1 MEDWKKSA
9 SGMTKRSV
17 NEKDDR
23 APRKRVRFEAD
34 HRLVQIREYDVD
46 PEEWEVS

>member
-1 MEDWKKSA
+1 MI
-9 SGMTKRSV
+9 KRPLGDQ
-17 NEKDDR
+17 NDR
-23 APRKRVRFEAD
+23 PSRKRVRFEAD